1 MNKVSEL
8 LLKMKLYSSNSN
20 EITRGT
26 CSIFKETRERAQ
38 TQTITGGKM
47 KIKGG
52 GGDGEWNRR
61 KATMKNS
68 EKKASKREIEISME
82 RGKVN

>member
-52 GGDGEWNRR
+52 DGEWSRR